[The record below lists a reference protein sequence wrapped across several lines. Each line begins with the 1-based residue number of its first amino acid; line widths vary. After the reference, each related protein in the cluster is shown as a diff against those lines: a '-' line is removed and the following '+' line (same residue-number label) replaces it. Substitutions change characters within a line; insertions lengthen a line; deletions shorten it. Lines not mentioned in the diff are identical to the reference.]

1 MASLDAKGI
10 ATRQGTH
17 SPVIQSYYA
26 QKYSLMPEQF
36 PNAYIADRLT
46 LALPMYV
53 QLTEEAQDRVCR
65 ELRAAING

>member
-1 MASLDAKGI
+1 MADLEAQGI

-26 QKYSLMPEQF
+26 EKYCLVPEQF

-53 QLTEEAQDRVCR
+53 QLTEEEQDRVCQ
-65 ELRAAING
+65 ELRKAING